1 MRRLPPLNALR
12 SFESAARLQSF
23 NEAAEE
29 LCVTPSAIS
38 HQIKSLEE
46 FLNLKLFRRERRQV
60 SLTAAGERYLPSVQ
74 LALDEVESATRRLMT
89 SPNLSA
95 VNISVAPAFLSRWL
109 VPRIGRFQEQ
119 YPDVELRFSA
129 TTGYVDFVHS
139 DTDMAVYYGE
149 GNWQGVDIHFLRHL
163 ASTPVCSP
171 RLMEGPQGL
180 SNPEDLLQ
188 KTLIHVSGRRQ
199 EWPQILRQLG
209 VRVTGLTRTM
219 SFSST
224 ALAVSAAIEG
234 IGVALAD
241 RALVQRELESGQLV
255 VPFDITL
262 DKPKGFYL
270 VYQEKRPLTYG
281 MEAFRDWILAEMQ
294 QDLAPASGAGQ
305 ATP

>member
-1 MRRLPPLNALR
+1 
-12 SFESAARLQSF
+12 
-23 NEAAEE
+23 
-29 LCVTPSAIS
+29 VTPSAIS
-38 HQIKSLEE
+38 HQIKLLEE
-46 FLNLKLFRRERRQV
+46 FLGLKLFRRERRQV

-109 VPRIGRFQEQ
+109 VPRISRFQEQ

-149 GNWQGVDIHFLRHL
+149 GNWNGVDIHFLRPL

-171 RLMEGPQGL
+171 RLMEG
-180 SNPEDLLQ
+180 SNALQEPEDLLR
-188 KTLIHVSGRRQ
+188 KTLIHVSGRQQ
-199 EWPQILRQLG
+199 EWQRILRQLG
-209 VRVTGLTRTM
+209 VRATGLTRTM

-270 VYQEKRPLTYG
+270 VYQERRQLTHG

-294 QDLAPASGAGQ
+294 QDLALAASGGAGS
-305 ATP
+305 

>member
-1 MRRLPPLNALR
+1 M
-12 SFESAARLQSF
+12 
-23 NEAAEE
+23 
-29 LCVTPSAIS
+29 TPSAIS

-46 FLNLKLFRRERRQV
+46 FLGLKLFRRERRQV
-60 SLTAAGERYLPSVQ
+60 NLTAAGERYLPSVQ
-74 LALDEVESATRRLMT
+74 LALDEVESATRRLMN

-95 VNISVAPAFLSRWL
+95 VNLSVAPAFLSRWL

-171 RLMEGPQGL
+171 RLLEGPNAL
-180 SNPEDLLQ
+180 KTPEDLLRH
-188 KTLIHVSGRRQ
+188 TLIHVSDRRQ

-234 IGVALAD
+234 IGLALAD

-270 VYQEKRPLTYG
+270 VYQEKRSLTYG

-294 QDLAPASGAGQ
+294 QDLAEASA
-305 ATP
+305 ASALTS

>member
-1 MRRLPPLNALR
+1 M
-12 SFESAARLQSF
+12 
-23 NEAAEE
+23 
-29 LCVTPSAIS
+29 TPSAIS

-46 FLNLKLFRRERRQV
+46 FLGMKLFRRERRQV

-109 VPRIGRFQEQ
+109 VPRITRFQEQ

-129 TTGYVDFVHS
+129 TTGFIDFEHS

-149 GNWQGVDIHFLRHL
+149 GNWRGVDIHFLRYL
-163 ASTPVCSP
+163 VSTPVCSP
-171 RLMEGPQGL
+171 VLVDKGL
-180 SNPEDLLQ
+180 KEPRDLLNT
-188 KTLIHVSGRRQ
+188 TLIHVSGRRQ
-199 EWPQILRQLG
+199 EWQQILKQLG
-209 VRVTGLTRTM
+209 VRATGLTRTM

-241 RALVQRELESGQLV
+241 KALVQRELESGQLV

-270 VYQEKRPLTYG
+270 VYQEKRQLTYG
-281 MEAFRDWILAEMQ
+281 MEAFRDWILQEMQ
-294 QDLAPASGAGQ
+294 QDLTPGQ
-305 ATP
+305 G

>member
-1 MRRLPPLNALR
+1 MR
-12 SFESAARLQSF
+12 SFESAARNQSF

-46 FLNLKLFRRERRQV
+46 FLGLKLFRRERRQV

-109 VPRIGRFQEQ
+109 VPRISRFQEQ

-129 TTGYVDFVHS
+129 TTGYVDFEHS

-149 GNWQGVDIHFLRHL
+149 GDWKGVDIHFLRHL
-163 ASTPVCSP
+163 VSTPVCSP
-171 RLMEGPQGL
+171 ALMQGL
-180 SNPEDLLQ
+180 VEPRDLLN

-199 EWPQILRQLG
+199 EWPQILNQLG
-209 VRVTGLTRTM
+209 IRATALTRTM

-234 IGVALAD
+234 IGIALAD
-241 RALVQRELESGQLV
+241 RALVQRELDSGQLV
-255 VPFDITL
+255 IPFDVTL

-294 QDLAPASGAGQ
+294 QDLTPAGGEGT
-305 ATP
+305 TP

>member
-1 MRRLPPLNALR
+1 MR
-12 SFESAARLQSF
+12 SFESAARHQSF
-23 NEAAEE
+23 NLAAEE

-38 HQIKSLEE
+38 HQVKSLED
-46 FLNLKLFRRERRQV
+46 FLGVKLFRRERRKV

-74 LALDEVESATRRLMT
+74 LALDEIESATRRLMT

-109 VPRIGRFQEQ
+109 VPRISRFQEQ

-129 TTGYVDFVHS
+129 TTGYVDFEHS
-139 DTDMAVYYGE
+139 DTDMAVYYGD
-149 GNWQGVDIHFLRHL
+149 GNWKGVDIHFLRYL

-171 RLMEGPQGL
+171 RLLEGPRGL
-180 SNPEDLLQ
+180 KTPQDLLG
-188 KTLIHVSGRRQ
+188 KTLIHVSGRQQ
-199 EWPQILRQLG
+199 EWQQILRQLG
-209 VRVTGLTRTM
+209 VRTTALTRTM

-270 VYQEKRPLTYG
+270 VYQEKRQLTYG

-294 QDLAPASGAGQ
+294 QDRAPTSGAPVLPV
-305 ATP
+305 TP

>member
-1 MRRLPPLNALR
+1 MPPLNALR
-12 SFESAARLQSF
+12 SFESAARNQSF

-46 FLNLKLFRRERRQV
+46 FLGLKLFRRERRQV

-109 VPRIGRFQEQ
+109 VPRISRFQEQ

-129 TTGYVDFVHS
+129 TTGYVDFEHS

-149 GNWQGVDIHFLRHL
+149 GDWKGVDIHFLRHL
-163 ASTPVCSP
+163 VSTPVCSP
-171 RLMEGPQGL
+171 ALMQGL
-180 SNPEDLLQ
+180 VEPRDLLN

-199 EWPQILRQLG
+199 EWPQILNQLG
-209 VRVTGLTRTM
+209 IRATALTRTM

-234 IGVALAD
+234 IGIALAD
-241 RALVQRELESGQLV
+241 RALVQRELDSGQLV
-255 VPFDITL
+255 IPFDVTL

-294 QDLAPASGAGQ
+294 QDLTPAGGEGT
-305 ATP
+305 TP

>member
-1 MRRLPPLNALR
+1 MPVIRRLPPLNALR
-12 SFESAARLQSF
+12 SFESAARNQSF

-38 HQIKSLEE
+38 HQVKSLEE
-46 FLNLKLFRRERRQV
+46 FLGLKLFRRERRQV
-60 SLTAAGERYLPSVQ
+60 SLTAAGERYLPSIQ

-109 VPRIGRFQEQ
+109 VPRISRFQEQ

-129 TTGYVDFVHS
+129 TTGYVDFEHS

-149 GNWQGVDIHFLRHL
+149 GDWKGVDIHFLRHL
-163 ASTPVCSP
+163 VSTPVCSP
-171 RLMEGPQGL
+171 ALLDKGL
-180 SNPEDLLQ
+180 KEPCDLLST
-188 KTLIHVSGRRQ
+188 TLIHVSGRRQ
-199 EWPQILRQLG
+199 EWQQILRQLG
-209 VRVTGLTRTM
+209 VRATGLTRTM

-241 RALVQRELESGQLV
+241 RALVQRELDSGQLV

-270 VYQEKRPLTYG
+270 VYQEKRQLTHG
-281 MEAFRDWILAEMQ
+281 MEAIRDWMLREML
-294 QDLAPASGAGQ
+294 QDQL
-305 ATP
+305 

>member
-1 MRRLPPLNALR
+1 M
-12 SFESAARLQSF
+12 
-23 NEAAEE
+23 
-29 LCVTPSAIS
+29 TPSAIS

-46 FLNLKLFRRERRQV
+46 FLGLKLFRRERRQV
-60 SLTAAGERYLPSVQ
+60 NLTAAGERYLPSVQ

-95 VNISVAPAFLSRWL
+95 VNLSVAPAFLSRWL

-171 RLMEGPQGL
+171 RLLEGPNAL
-180 SNPEDLLQ
+180 KTPEDLLRH
-188 KTLIHVSGRRQ
+188 TLIHVSDRRQ

-234 IGVALAD
+234 IGLALAD

-270 VYQEKRPLTYG
+270 VYQEKRSLTYG

-294 QDLAPASGAGQ
+294 QDLAEASA
-305 ATP
+305 ASALTS

>member
-1 MRRLPPLNALR
+1 M
-12 SFESAARLQSF
+12 
-23 NEAAEE
+23 
-29 LCVTPSAIS
+29 
-38 HQIKSLEE
+38 
-46 FLNLKLFRRERRQV
+46 NLKLFRRERRQV

-305 ATP
+305 PTP